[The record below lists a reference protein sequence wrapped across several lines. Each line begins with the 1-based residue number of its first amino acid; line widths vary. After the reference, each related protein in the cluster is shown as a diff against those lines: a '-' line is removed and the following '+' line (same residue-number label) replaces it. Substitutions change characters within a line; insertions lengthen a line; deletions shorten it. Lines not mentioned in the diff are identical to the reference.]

1 MGFSKRNRV
10 RALSLVLTAS
20 LAHEVFAQVP
30 APPSPTLW
38 SFLGFP
44 RTGNVRAQFV
54 NRRGNLPGLE
64 KKPPLKNIADPANL
78 APEMPKAIQEAA
90 KIKQAEDLAP
100 QKIKAIKY
108 LGKIGC
114 GCYPGVKE
122 GLLAALDDCTEDV
135 RYEAIQAFM
144 EAAGNVCN
152 TCSDTCC
159 DADVIAKLNDM
170 ATGMDE
176 NGCFKEPSARVRA
189 AAAQAAQICEQRV
202 PPPMEVVPD
211 PIPQPERGRNTLPPP
226 VARSKGSSTLSMI
239 LHPGDA
245 IRSMMD
251 AEPAP
256 SPRPTA
262 VMEREVAQQPST
274 AKIKSQSPHR
284 LTSLQAQPPVVAMP
298 TVEPDRPAGERLKGS
313 VAWVGPAGSNLRLHF
328 PNDQAPAVG
337 EELRVYHDYLTGRQ
351 MVGRLQVVGIGSDG
365 VWARPLEGAVDKIAS
380 GDDVVTLPGAAVE
393 EPVVE
398 EAIAEQPPVRQLQ
411 PVKQV
416 RPVKLPAKQPVAI
429 PRAPSTPAVQVSD
442 EQPRPLSKAA
452 PAKSKKQSTPVVQK
466 HLPPRTVSRPA
477 AGAPQGAV
485 PRLFEAPR
493 PAASS
498 SRPLPVALTGRVA
511 PPPVTRTVAQAPH
524 QAWLND
530 GQVATASDGN

>member
-1 MGFSKRNRV
+1 MDFSKRTKIRT
-10 RALSLVLTAS
+10 LSLVLAAS
-20 LAHEVFAQVP
+20 VAQSAVAQVVPPP
-30 APPSPTLW
+30 ASPTLW

-44 RTGNVRAQFV
+44 RSGLVRAQFV

-64 KKPPLKNIADPANL
+64 KKPPLRNIADPANL
-78 APEMPKAIQEAA
+78 APDMPKAIQEAA

-122 GLLAALDDCTEDV
+122 GLMAALDDCTEDV

-176 NGCFKEPSARVRA
+176 NGCYKEPSARVRA

-202 PPPMEVVPD
+202 PPPMETVPN
-211 PIPQPERGRNTLPPP
+211 PLPEPERGRNALPPP
-226 VARSKGSSTLSMI
+226 VARSKSDSTLSMI
-239 LHPGDA
+239 LHPGAA

-251 AEPAP
+251 ADPAP
-256 SPRPTA
+256 MAGETI
-262 VMEREVAQQPST
+262 VMERDVMSQPHPAVAGAPRQPQHRLASLPPQQP
-274 AKIKSQSPHR
+274 
-284 LTSLQAQPPVVAMP
+284 VAMTP
-298 TVEPDRPAGERLKGS
+298 APQPQRPAGEKLSGK
-313 VAWVGPAGSNLRLHF
+313 VAWVGQPGGNIRLHF
-328 PNDQAPAVG
+328 PHDQAPAVG

-351 MVGRLQVVGIGSDG
+351 VVGRLEVIGVGSDG
-365 VWARPLEGAVDKIAS
+365 VWARPLRGAMDKVAS
-380 GDDVVTLPGAAVE
+380 GDDVVTLPAA
-393 EPVVE
+393 PVVE
-398 EAIAEQPPVRQLQ
+398 ESVAEAQPIQ
-411 PVKQV
+411 PARPLPQAKPIT
-416 RPVKLPAKQPVAI
+416 PVKLPARPPVAV

-442 EQPRPLSKAA
+442 NQAKPLSQAPPVKA
-452 PAKSKKQSTPVVQK
+452 KKHSTPIVHK

-477 AGAPQGAV
+477 TSTTQAPL

-493 PAASS
+493 PI
-498 SRPLPVALTGRVA
+498 GA
-511 PPPVTRTVAQAPH
+511 PSQAVPVTDRATPH
-524 QAWLND
+524 QATRAD
-530 GQVATASDGN
+530 SQAPRPVVVRHIPGGVATDR